1 MKKRKPHFQ
10 NRQKRLCCSV
20 ETGNQWGSSWSA
32 WPEKGNQ
39 RCIKTE
45 MRLREKQFK
54 KQMDSKRKIEGDGFS
69 TVKETH
75 KTSVKGKCNDGARCC
90 AGTPCFFCSI
100 SCNFSKC
107 FTDMGSPISSL
118 KMWFQKESDIQS
130 VQNTKEKD
138 VLLPHLGPP

>member
-1 MKKRKPHFQ
+1 
-10 NRQKRLCCSV
+10 
-20 ETGNQWGSSWSA
+20 
-32 WPEKGNQ
+32 
-39 RCIKTE
+39 

-90 AGTPCFFCSI
+90 AGTPCFFAQFRAIFEVLYS
-100 SCNFSKC
+100 NFSKC

-118 KMWFQKESDIQS
+118 KM
-130 VQNTKEKD
+130 
-138 VLLPHLGPP
+138 

>member
-1 MKKRKPHFQ
+1 
-10 NRQKRLCCSV
+10 
-20 ETGNQWGSSWSA
+20 
-32 WPEKGNQ
+32 
-39 RCIKTE
+39 

-107 FTDMGSPISSL
+107 FTAISRSALRTWDLLFLAL
-118 KMWFQKESDIQS
+118 KCDSRKNPTSKVSKTQKKKMFCYPTQYHLSMQGDCNHCHRKGRKQFLFIF
-130 VQNTKEKD
+130 KD
-138 VLLPHLGPP
+138 